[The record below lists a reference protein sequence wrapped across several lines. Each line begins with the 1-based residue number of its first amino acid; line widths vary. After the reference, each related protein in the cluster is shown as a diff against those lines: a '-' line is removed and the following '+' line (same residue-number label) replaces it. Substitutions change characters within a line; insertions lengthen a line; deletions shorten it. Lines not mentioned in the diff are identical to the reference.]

1 MSVVDLHP
9 EELLDKDERG
19 ELTTDERARL
29 DVHLDRCAACRA
41 EVVLRAD
48 FAAELDGEDRP
59 SALLDL
65 VKGALAAP
73 RPITAPPPA
82 VAATP
87 TTPSTPAMAA
97 AAAPGGA
104 PAAHDA
110 PRAAAPGER
119 IVGPEALAGVRR
131 RPRRTAIV
139 LLVAAAVMAASAAGA
154 TGLTGRMWLGLRGGS
169 QEVTHPAG
177 GSLPAATAPAAGG
190 PAALGAPRGG
200 VAPVASVESAAMPD
214 PSEAPAPTADEP
226 VPAAVAMVTTA
237 TATATAAA
245 ATAATSAGFART
257 APRAAV
263 VVPPAIATAATSP
276 PARVAPAAMPSSA
289 EALFDSANAARRNGD
304 TSTALARYDALDQQF
319 PHTAEA
325 RLAKATTGKLLLDR
339 GDAAGALS
347 RFDAYLASG
356 ASELREEAMAGR
368 ATALE
373 RLGRRDDEVRAWAA
387 LLAAYPA
394 TPYAVHAKTRVGRS
408 LGR

>member
-29 DVHLDRCAACRA
+29 DAHLDRCAACRA

-65 VKGALAAP
+65 VQGALAAP
-73 RPITAPPPA
+73 RPITAPPPSMASMA
-82 VAATP
+82 VMRATP
-87 TTPSTPAMAA
+87 IAS
-97 AAAPGGA
+97 PGA
-104 PAAHDA
+104 VI
-110 PRAAAPGER
+110 E
-119 IVGPEALAGVRR
+119 VGPDAIPGLRR

-139 LLVAAAVMAASAAGA
+139 LLVAAAVMAAGAAGA
-154 TGLTGRMWLGLRGGS
+154 TGLTGRIWLGLRGNS

-177 GSLPAATAPAAGG
+177 GSPSGATAPG
-190 PAALGAPRGG
+190 P
-200 VAPVASVESAAMPD
+200 
-214 PSEAPAPTADEP
+214 
-226 VPAAVAMVTTA
+226 
-237 TATATAAA
+237 
-245 ATAATSAGFART
+245 
-257 APRAAV
+257 
-263 VVPPAIATAATSP
+263 
-276 PARVAPAAMPSSA
+276 
-289 EALFDSANAARRNGD
+289 ANAARAAALAGASGAVAPASIPEPIEPPAPIADEVTPTATPVPVPVAVAVPPGTPSPVGIAPAPVPSTASALFASATAARRDGD
-304 TSTALARYDALDQQF
+304 TATAIARYDALEQQF
-319 PHTAEA
+319 PQTAEA

-339 GDAAGALS
+339 GDAAGALA

-373 RLGRRDDEVRAWAA
+373 RLGRGDEEVRAWAA
-387 LLAAYPA
+387 LIAAYPG

>member
-29 DVHLDRCAACRA
+29 DAHLDRCAACRA

-48 FAAELDGEDRP
+48 FASELDSEERP

-65 VKGALAAP
+65 VQGALAAP

-82 VAATP
+82 MPIAAGP
-87 TTPSTPAMAA
+87 P
-97 AAAPGGA
+97 A
-104 PAAHDA
+104 PAPIAPAPVMNAPEPGALVDIGPDA
-110 PRAAAPGER
+110 IPG
-119 IVGPEALAGVRR
+119 LRR

-154 TGLTGRMWLGLRGGS
+154 TGLTGRIWLGLRGNE
-169 QEVTHPAG
+169 QEVTHPTSGSMSSTATPVAG
-177 GSLPAATAPAAGG
+177 GAATLARPSG
-190 PAALGAPRGG
+190 ALATT
-200 VAPVASVESAAMPD
+200 SAPD
-214 PSEAPAPTADEP
+214 PIEVPAPIADEP
-226 VPAAVAMVTTA
+226 APPVTAPPAV
-237 TATATAAA
+237 ATAAA
-245 ATAATSAGFART
+245 FAVPARAATVAPVPVAVAVTPSST
-257 APRAAV
+257 A
-263 VVPPAIATAATSP
+263 
-276 PARVAPAAMPSSA
+276 VAPAPMPATAS
-289 EALFDSANAARRNGD
+289 ALFDSANAARRDGD
-304 TSTALARYDALDQQF
+304 TASALARYDALDRQF
-319 PHTAEA
+319 PQTAEA

-339 GDAAGALS
+339 GDAAGALA

-373 RLGRRDDEVRAWAA
+373 RLGRGDDEVRAWAA
-387 LLAAYPA
+387 LLAAYPG